1 MATVSLNDLVTPISP
16 TEATATIL
24 SVAQALGLQTTAW
37 QPLGMARTIL
47 ATQGQ
52 ISSDYSKIVNFIAQ
66 GGYVSYAALMV
77 DTTGNPITT
86 WMTLVAKNMFNVD
99 RIDATFAMGPVPIIN
114 ASGTTY
120 TFAAGQFHLSNS
132 ITGKSF
138 SNTTAISITPGTT
151 NSVMKADEAG
161 SASSQAAG
169 TVLALVTPLVGVSV
183 GALVTDMV
191 GNDEESNQALLLRC
205 QAKLGALS
213 PNGPSQ
219 AYYFVATTTVT
230 PSGNFINRVSVT
242 SNTSTGVVTV
252 YLANAA
258 GVPSGPDIAA
268 IDAAIQAQV
277 VPDGVTAIVAAA
289 TQVLIVVTANV
300 WVPTATGL
308 AAPQIQT
315 ACGNALTT
323 YFSNL
328 PIGGVLDNNS
338 GIFVVPLNE
347 IEATIYNAIVKLAPG
362 FSSRITVISVLPS
375 GDVVLTPNEVAV
387 LSTVTINVNFT

>member
-1 MATVSLNDLVTPISP
+1 MPTVTLNDLVTPISP

-66 GGYVSYAALMV
+66 GGYVSYAAQMV

-99 RIDATFAMGPVPIIN
+99 RIDATFATGPVPIIN
-114 ASGTTY
+114 GSGTTY
-120 TFAAGQFHLSNS
+120 TFAAGQFHLSNTT
-132 ITGKSF
+132 TGKSF
-138 SNTTAISITPGTT
+138 SNASAISITPGTT
-151 NSVMKADEAG
+151 NPVMRADEAG

-169 TVLALVTPLVGVSV
+169 TVLGMVTPLVGVSV
-183 GALVTDMV
+183 GALVSDMV
-191 GNDEESNQALLLRC
+191 GSDEENNQALLIRC
-205 QAKLGALS
+205 QAKLGSLS

-219 AYYFVATTTVT
+219 AYYFVATTTQT
-230 PSGNFINRVSVT
+230 PSGTFINRVNVT
-242 SNTSTGVVTV
+242 VDTSTGIVQV
-252 YLANAA
+252 YLANAN

-277 VPDGVTAIVAAA
+277 VPDGITAVVAAA
-289 TQVLIVVTANV
+289 SAVSVAATANV

-315 ACGNALTT
+315 ACGTALGT
-323 YFSNL
+323 YFANL
-328 PIGGVLDNNS
+328 PIGGILDNNS
-338 GIFVVPLNE
+338 GIFVVPINE

-362 FSSRITVISVLPS
+362 FSSRITVVSVLPT
-375 GDVVLTPNEVAV
+375 GDTVMSPNQVAV
-387 LSTVTINVNFT
+387 LSTTIINVNFT